1 MGSMRGAPVDSAAMA
16 WQPAAPAS
24 DLEAA
29 RAWLPLTVDGL
40 DIVLAEVDGTWF
52 AIEDR
57 CTHAGCSFSGEGAE
71 LRGPLVECA
80 CHGSEFDV
88 RTGEVVRGPA
98 EYPVRTF
105 PVRIAENRVEVDL

>member
-1 MGSMRGAPVDSAAMA
+1 MA
-16 WQPAAPAS
+16 WQSAAPAS
-24 DLEAA
+24 DLEDA
-29 RAWLPLTVDGL
+29 RAWLPLSVGGRDL
-40 DIVLAEVDGTWF
+40 VLAEVDGTWY

-57 CTHAGCSFSGEGAE
+57 CTHAGCSFSEEGAE

-98 EYPVRTF
+98 EYPVPTF
-105 PVRIAENRVEVDL
+105 PVRIESDRVEVDL